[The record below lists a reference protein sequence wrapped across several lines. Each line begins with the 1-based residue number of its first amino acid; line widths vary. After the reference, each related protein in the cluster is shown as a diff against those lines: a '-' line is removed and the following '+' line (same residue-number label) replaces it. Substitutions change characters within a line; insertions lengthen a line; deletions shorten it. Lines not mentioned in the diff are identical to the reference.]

1 MKLTPEIIDDLVN
14 QVDESLLVKNL
25 ATMVSV
31 PSVNPFDDPASVL
44 CRELEFANIY
54 EAYLT
59 DCNMET
65 IRRDVAEGRPNVF
78 GRIRGTGSGPCVML
92 AGHMDTVGVDGYDD
106 PFDPVVKNRR
116 VYGRGSCDMKAAL
129 AAYIE
134 VARIIQ
140 GSKLEMSGDLL
151 IAGVVD
157 EEHQM
162 LGSKDVSV
170 NGPIPDFAIV
180 GEPTELKV
188 CHAHK
193 GQLCMHIKTFG
204 RAAHSSVPESG
215 INAIQHMAS
224 VIQAL
229 ESYSKELQ
237 SRPADPVC
245 GHGRV
250 NPGVIQGG
258 TISSSVPDY
267 CELEVDRRILA
278 GESLESVVDEYRKI
292 LGPLEK
298 SIPEFKYEIGEP
310 TMNNAALNTPADS
323 RVVSA
328 IADAFETTQGYPAH
342 VGDFSASTDAP
353 HFLCPA
359 VICGPGSIRQA
370 HTLDEYVEID
380 QLTAA
385 ARIYL
390 RTVLQLIA

>member
-1 MKLTPEIIDDLVN
+1 MKLTPELINSLVN
-14 QVDESLLVKNL
+14 QVDESLLVTNL
-25 ATMVSV
+25 ATMVAV
-31 PSVNPFDDPASVL
+31 PSVNPFDDPASAS
-44 CRELEFANIY
+44 CRELEFANVF
-54 EAYLT
+54 EAFLQ
-59 DCNMET
+59 DSRMET
-65 IRRDVAEGRPNVF
+65 SRREVADGRPNVF
-78 GRIRGTGSGPCVML
+78 GRLRGTGSGPCVML

-106 PFDPVVKNRR
+106 PFNPIVKNGRL
-116 VYGRGSCDMKAAL
+116 YGRGSCDMKAAL

-140 GSKLEMSGDLL
+140 QANIEISGDLI
-151 IAGVVD
+151 IAGVAD

-162 LGSKDVSV
+162 LGSKEISV

-204 RAAHSSVPESG
+204 KASHSSVPELG
-215 INAIQHMAS
+215 VNAIQHMAN
-224 VIQAL
+224 VIKAF
-229 ESYSKELQ
+229 ETFGNELQ
-237 SRPADPVC
+237 SRTPDPVC

-250 NPGVIQGG
+250 NPGVIKGG
-258 TISSSVPDY
+258 TISSSIPDY

-278 GESLESVVDEYRKI
+278 GESLESVVDEYRQI
-292 LGPLEK
+292 LEPLEK
-298 SIPEFKYEIGEP
+298 SIPDFQYEIGEP

-323 RVVSA
+323 KVVSA
-328 IADAFETTQGYPAH
+328 IADAFESIQGHPAD
-342 VGDFSASTDAP
+342 VGDFTASTDAP
-353 HFLCPA
+353 NLLCPA

-370 HTLDEYVEID
+370 HTLNEYVEID

-390 RTVLQLIA
+390 RTVLQLIG